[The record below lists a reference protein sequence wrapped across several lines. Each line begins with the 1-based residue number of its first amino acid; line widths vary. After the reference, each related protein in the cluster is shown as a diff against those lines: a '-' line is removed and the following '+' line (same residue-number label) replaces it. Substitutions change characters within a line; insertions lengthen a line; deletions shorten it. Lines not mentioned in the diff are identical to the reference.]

1 MSNYEIKINAINI
14 RDVQVALRD
23 WCSALHVMPD
33 LDPDEV
39 LETIG
44 LEVVREWFERQMF
57 ALDAKVEIVPLG
69 DAPSKP
75 VREKKPKMTKEAA
88 KAMLSEES
96 LEDSQ
101 SNDSEWP

>member
-57 ALDAKVEIVPLG
+57 ALDAKVQIVPIAEET
-69 DAPSKP
+69 APKA

-88 KAMLSEES
+88 LAILEEP
-96 LEDSQ
+96 LQ
-101 SNDSEWP
+101 SVESDDPWP

>member
-1 MSNYEIKINAINI
+1 MSKYKIEINAVNMH
-14 RDVQVALRD
+14 DVQIGLRE
-23 WCSALHVMPD
+23 WCSALGVMPD
-33 LDPDEV
+33 LEPDEV
-39 LETIG
+39 LDSLG